1 MARLTGKARRARDIA
16 RALRLLVPLV
26 PMADAE
32 AIREEASAVHMR
44 SLPPSTAV
52 WLATVAHIRYQHTDY
67 DEMRDAGYDADS
79 ARHFT
84 ADAINAVLTA
94 WRATRLLDPE
104 TPEDAV

>member
-1 MARLTGKARRARDIA
+1 MARLTGKARRAREIV

-32 AIREEASAVHMR
+32 MIRDAAGAAHLR

-52 WLATVAHIRYQHTDY
+52 WLATIAHIRHQHTDY
-67 DEMRDAGYDADS
+67 DAMRDAGYDADS

-84 ADAINAVLTA
+84 ADAINAVLTS

-104 TPEDAV
+104 TPDDAV